1 MEARMTIT
9 SSRQHD
15 GIEKDHLD
23 TFRNIVYG
31 TTEAYPY
38 RVREMRRP

>member
-1 MEARMTIT
+1 MQAQMTIT

-15 GIEKDHLD
+15 GIEKGLLD

-38 RVREMRRP
+38 RVREMRKQ